1 MASNVSVFDPS
12 TQQDISRMTEQY
24 AGMLEPQ
31 YQQARKRLTQ
41 SLAGT
46 GGLYGS
52 PAQYGASNIEA
63 ARLGQIGQYGLGL
76 SEKAQEQAWNKPFQ
90 EAALTGMYGGQKT
103 LAGQQAAMQMQYQPQ
118 LWQSQLATEA
128 QQREL
133 TPQQFALN
141 KALSEAG
148 LTGQYGG
155 QQTLAGQQL
164 AAQLANQQFQQGLQ
178 AGQLTGMYGGQQT
191 LEAQQLALNKA
202 LQEAGLTGQYGG
214 QQTLQ
219 GQQIASQLAMDKLQ
233 QQYQPQLWQE
243 QLATSQAQRDLAGKQ
258 FGLQEAGIT
267 GQYGGQQTLAN
278 KLAQQEQ
285 LNAMLPYILQGYLS
299 PTSGTAMPGYT
310 YATEK
315 ALTQQTPEYQLAQKY
330 GFSSPIEMELI
341 GAYDPDRLKRILA
354 GQEIYGAP
362 TTKTIPSDLK
372 FADFEVGGRARV

>member
-1 MASNVSVFDPS
+1 MASNVSVFDPA

-76 SEKAQEQAWNKPFQ
+76 SEKAQEQAWNRPFQ
-90 EAALTGMYGGQKT
+90 EAALMGTYGGQKT
-103 LAGQQAAMQMQYQPQ
+103 LAGRQQDLAAQQAAMQMQYQPQ

-133 TPQQFALN
+133 NPQQFALN

-155 QQTLAGQQL
+155 QETMTAKKL
-164 AAQLANQQFQQGLQ
+164 AADLANQRFQQDLDTQ
-178 AGQLTGMYGGQQT
+178 R
-191 LEAQQLALNKA
+191 LALDKA
-202 LQEAGLTGQYGG
+202 LQEADLTGKYDDKE
-214 QQTLQ
+214 TLKAR
-219 GQQIASQLAMDKLQ
+219 QIEALLEIEKLQ
-233 QQYQPQLWQE
+233 QEYQPKLWQE
-243 QLATSQAQRDLAGKQ
+243 EINSSEAQRDLAKKL

-267 GQYGGQQTLAN
+267 GKYGREETFAN

-285 LNAMLPYILQGYLS
+285 LKALLPYILEGYLS
-299 PTSGTAMPGYT
+299 PTSGTAMPGYSYT
-310 YATEK
+310 TEK
-315 ALTQQTPEYQLAQKY
+315 DLTQQTPEYKLAQKY

-354 GQEIYGAP
+354 GQEVYGAP